1 MKTEYLKLDF
11 NDRKS
16 IQAFSKPY
24 VKGVLLQ
31 SGFAKMLYFAH
42 RDHCDFLLCA
52 FLENV
57 TPTGKHAK
65 CGQLIQI
72 GNILCFDNTRET
84 RLLKAGVVLE
94 AEADFKWIMQEHGK
108 VNNPVALESITVP
121 SPTSTYCK
129 LQPNHRIQ
137 GI

>member
-31 SGFAKMLYFAH
+31 SGFAKMLYFSR
-42 RDHCDFLLCA
+42 RDHCDFLLCV

-65 CGQLIQI
+65 CGQLMQI
-72 GNILCFDNTRET
+72 GNIQCFDNTSET
-84 RLLKAGVVLE
+84 WTRPLKAGVVLE
-94 AEADFKWIMQEHGK
+94 AEADFKWIMHKHRK
-108 VNNPVALESITVP
+108 VNNPVALESITHLNV
-121 SPTSTYCK
+121 
-129 LQPNHRIQ
+129 L
-137 GI
+137 

>member
-24 VKGVLLQ
+24 VNGVLLQ
-31 SGFAKMLYFAH
+31 ICFAKMLYFAR

-57 TPTGKHAK
+57 TPNGKHAK
-65 CGQLIQI
+65 CGQLMPI
-72 GNILCFDNTRET
+72 GNIPCFHNTRET
-84 RLLKAGVVLE
+84 RQLKLLKAGVVSE
-94 AEADFKWIMQEHGK
+94 AEANFKWIMH
-108 VNNPVALESITVP
+108 
-121 SPTSTYCK
+121 
-129 LQPNHRIQ
+129 
-137 GI
+137 

>member
-1 MKTEYLKLDF
+1 MLLGFLNYVLDHRLRKKELICLCDVESTMRTEYPKLDF

-31 SGFAKMLYFAH
+31 SGFAKMLYFSR
-42 RDHCDFLLCA
+42 RDHCDFLLCV

-65 CGQLIQI
+65 CGQLMQI
-72 GNILCFDNTRET
+72 GNIQCFDNTSET
-84 RLLKAGVVLE
+84 
-94 AEADFKWIMQEHGK
+94 
-108 VNNPVALESITVP
+108 
-121 SPTSTYCK
+121 
-129 LQPNHRIQ
+129 
-137 GI
+137 